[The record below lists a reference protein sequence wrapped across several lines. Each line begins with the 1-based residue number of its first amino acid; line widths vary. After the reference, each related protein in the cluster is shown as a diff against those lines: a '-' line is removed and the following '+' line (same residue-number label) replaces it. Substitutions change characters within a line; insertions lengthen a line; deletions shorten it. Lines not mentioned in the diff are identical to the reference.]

1 LVMLDNAS
9 EVVWLGGY
17 VAGYAAQP
25 LMTNPHGEEPELSA
39 VWVKAWLHGQ
49 VDELHERGRSR
60 RSAGES
66 RDGSRPR

>member
-1 LVMLDNAS
+1 MLHEAS
-9 EVVWLGGY
+9 GVVWCEGY
-17 VAGYAAQP
+17 VAGYAGQP
-25 LMTNPHGEEPELSA
+25 LTTNPYGDEPKLAA
-39 VWVKAWLHGQ
+39 VWVKAWLDGQ